1 MPRIAEARAGAEP
14 SSPRQHARRRRILK
28 SAEAIAAE
36 TGLERVQMHEVA
48 KASGVAIATLYRY
61 FPSKTHLFTA
71 VMAEQIEEFGARLPD
86 PAPGGPPGDAV
97 FAALAGATRNLLSK
111 PELATAMIQS
121 ANAARAT
128 TVPDL
133 ARVDTGFQDLLLRAW
148 GVAEPTEQHR
158 SRIRLLTL
166 LWYGVLQ
173 SRLNESSSPA
183 EADADLR
190 MACELLLAPEDD
202 PGAAGAGG

>member
-14 SSPRQHARRRRILK
+14 SSPRQHARRQSILK
-28 SAEAIAAE
+28 AAAEIAAR

-48 KASGVAIATLYRY
+48 RSSGVAIGTLYRY

-71 VMAEQIEEFGARLPD
+71 VMADQIQGFGAKLPD
-86 PAPGGPPGDAV
+86 RAADTSPEDAV
-97 FAALAGATRNLLSK
+97 FETLAGATRKLLRR
-111 PELATAMIQS
+111 PALATAMIQS
-121 ANAARAT
+121 ANAARAS

-133 ARVDTGFQDLLLRAW
+133 ARVDTGFLDLLLRAW
-148 GVAEPTEQHR
+148 DVERPTEHHVAR
-158 SRIRLLTL
+158 LRLLTL

-173 SRLNESSSPA
+173 SRLNERITPE

-190 MACELLLAPEDD
+190 MACRLLLAPEADAD
-202 PGAAGAGG
+202 

>member
-14 SSPRQHARRRRILK
+14 SSPRQRARRQSILK
-28 SAEAIAAE
+28 VAADRAAE

-48 KASGVAIATLYRY
+48 KSAGVAIGTLYRY

-71 VMAEQIEEFGARLPD
+71 LMADRIEGFAARVPERAAD
-86 PAPGGPPGDAV
+86 TVPEDAV
-97 FAALAGATRNLLSK
+97 FETLSSATRDLLRR
-111 PELATAMIQS
+111 PALATAMIQS
-121 ANAARAT
+121 ANAARAS

-133 ARVDTGFQDLLLRAW
+133 ARVDTGFLDLLLRAW
-148 GVAEPTEQHR
+148 DVERPTEHHVAR
-158 SRIRLLTL
+158 LRLLTL

-173 SRLNESSSPA
+173 SRLNERITPE

-190 MACELLLAPEDD
+190 MACRLLLAPEADAD
-202 PGAAGAGG
+202 

>member
-14 SSPRQHARRRRILK
+14 TSPRQRARRQSILRV
-28 SAEAIAAE
+28 AADIAAS

-48 KASGVAIATLYRY
+48 KSAGVAIATLYRY

-71 VMAEQIEEFGARLPD
+71 LMADQIEGFAARVPD
-86 PAPGGPPGDAV
+86 RAPDTRPEDAV
-97 FAALAGATRNLLSK
+97 FETLGSATRNLLRR
-111 PELATAMIQS
+111 PALATAMIQS

-133 ARVDTGFQDLLLRAW
+133 ARIDSGFLDLLLRAW
-148 GVAEPTEQHR
+148 GVAKPTDHHIAR
-158 SRIRLLTL
+158 LRLLIL

-173 SRLNESSSPA
+173 SRLNERLTPQ

-190 MACELLLAPEDD
+190 MACHLLLAPGQD
-202 PGAAGAGG
+202 AG

>member
-14 SSPRQHARRRRILK
+14 SSPRQRARRQSILK
-28 SAEAIAAE
+28 VAADLAAE

-48 KASGVAIATLYRY
+48 RSAGVAIGTLYRY

-71 VMAEQIEEFGARLPD
+71 LMADQIEDFGARLPD
-86 PAPGGPPGDAV
+86 RAADASPEDVV
-97 FAALAGATRNLLSK
+97 FEALGSATRKLLRRPALAI
-111 PELATAMIQS
+111 AMIQS
-121 ANAARAT
+121 ANAARAS

-133 ARVDTGFQDLLLRAW
+133 ARIDTGFLDLLLRAW
-148 GVAEPTEQHR
+148 GVEQPTEHHITR
-158 SRIRLLTL
+158 LRLLIL

-173 SRLNESSSPA
+173 ARLNERLTPQ

-190 MACELLLAPEDD
+190 MACRLLLAPATDTD
-202 PGAAGAGG
+202 

>member
-14 SSPRQHARRRRILK
+14 SSPRQHARRQSILR
-28 SAEAIAAE
+28 AAADIAAE

-48 KASGVAIATLYRY
+48 KSAGVAIGTLYRY

-71 VMAEQIEEFGARLPD
+71 VMADQIEGLGARLADRAGHDSPE
-86 PAPGGPPGDAV
+86 DAV
-97 FAALAGATRNLLSK
+97 FATLAGATRSLLRR

-121 ANAARAT
+121 ANAARAS

-133 ARVDTGFQDLLLRAW
+133 ARVDTGFLDLLLRAW
-148 GVAEPTEQHR
+148 AVEDPTEHHVAR
-158 SRIRLLTL
+158 LRLLTL

-173 SRLNESSSPA
+173 SRLNERISPE

-190 MACELLLAPEDD
+190 MACRLLLAPGDD
-202 PGAAGAGG
+202 GSDGV

>member
-14 SSPRQHARRRRILK
+14 TSPRQRARRQSILRV
-28 SAEAIAAE
+28 AADIAAS

-48 KASGVAIATLYRY
+48 KSAGVAIATLYRY

-71 VMAEQIEEFGARLPD
+71 LMADQIEGFAARVPER
-86 PAPGGPPGDAV
+86 APGTSPQDAV
-97 FAALAGATRNLLSK
+97 FETLGSATRNLLRR
-111 PELATAMIQS
+111 PALATAMIQS

-133 ARVDTGFQDLLLRAW
+133 ARIDSGFLDLLLRAW
-148 GVAEPTEQHR
+148 GVERPTDHHITR
-158 SRIRLLTL
+158 LRLLIL

-173 SRLNESSSPA
+173 SRLNERLTPQQ
-183 EADADLR
+183 ADADLR
-190 MACELLLAPEDD
+190 MACHLLLAPGPET
-202 PGAAGAGG
+202 G

>member
-14 SSPRQHARRRRILK
+14 TSPRQRARRQSIL
-28 SAEAIAAE
+28 EVAAGLAAS

-48 KASGVAIATLYRY
+48 KGAGVAIGTLYRY

-71 VMAEQIEEFGARLPD
+71 LMADQIEGFAARVPER
-86 PAPGGPPGDAV
+86 APGTPAEEAV
-97 FAALAGATRNLLSK
+97 FETLRSATRNLLRR
-111 PELATAMIQS
+111 PALATAMIQS

-133 ARVDTGFQDLLLRAW
+133 ARIDSGFLDLLLRAW
-148 GVAEPTEQHR
+148 GVREPTEHHIAR
-158 SRIRLLTL
+158 VRLLIL

-173 SRLNESSSPA
+173 SRLNERLSP
-183 EADADLR
+183 EKADADLR
-190 MACELLLAPEDD
+190 MACTLLLAPGPDTV
-202 PGAAGAGG
+202 